1 MEQTTKIT
9 EITRLD
15 NVLSYLATIQQPNS
29 FREFYELKA
38 GLEKNE
44 FEYDE
49 FELWLIMDKL
59 LKDELVSTEE
69 KYINII
75 EQSTSGEYVENKRIN
90 HRFYI
95 TYAGR
100 MFINSGGFKQKEKD
114 IKSSRQLLYIEKTL
128 LVFGAVAAGIYSIY
142 QLYNSIF
149 SNCIT
154 INF

>member
-1 MEQTTKIT
+1 MKIA
-9 EITRLD
+9 EITKLD
-15 NVLSYLATIQQPNS
+15 NVLKYLATIQQPNS
-29 FREFYELKA
+29 FREFYELKE
-38 GLEKNE
+38 GLKKNGL
-44 FEYDE
+44 EYDE

-59 LKDELVSTEE
+59 LKDELISTEE

-75 EQSTSGEYVENKRIN
+75 EQNTSGEYVENKRLN

-100 MFINSGGFKQKEKD
+100 MFKNSGGFYQKEKD
-114 IKSSRQLLYIEKTL
+114 IKNTRQLRYIEKIL
-128 LVFGAVAAGIYSIY
+128 LVFGAVAAGVYSLF